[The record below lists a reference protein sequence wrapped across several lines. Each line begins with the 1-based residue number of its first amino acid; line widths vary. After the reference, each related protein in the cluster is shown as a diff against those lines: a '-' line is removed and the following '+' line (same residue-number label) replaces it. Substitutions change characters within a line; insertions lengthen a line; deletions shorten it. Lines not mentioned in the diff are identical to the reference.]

1 MKSEPK
7 VYSIEDLKRENTT
20 LWDGVRNYQARN
32 YLKEMQLGDIAF
44 FYHSN
49 CQNIG
54 IVGLIKIIET
64 NVIDRTQFDVN
75 SPYFDEK
82 ATENNPRWHT
92 VTVQFK
98 EKFSKII
105 TLSTLKQKFTADEL
119 LVVKKGKRL
128 SVMPIP
134 EKTAQ
139 KMILMGVNPDGF
151 FHSANSI

>member
-32 YLKEMQLGDIAF
+32 YLKQMSIGDIAF

-54 IVGLIKIIET
+54 IVGLMEIIET

-75 SPYFDEK
+75 SPYFDVK

-98 EKFSKII
+98 QKFNNII
-105 TLSTLKQKFTADEL
+105 SLNTLKQQFTPEEL
-119 LVVKKGKRL
+119 LVVKKGNRL
-128 SVMPIP
+128 SVIPIP
-134 EKTAQ
+134 EETA
-139 KMILMGVNPDGF
+139 KKIILEAV
-151 FHSANSI
+151 

>member
-7 VYSIEDLKRENTT
+7 VYSIEDLQRENTT

-32 YLKEMQLGDIAF
+32 YLKQMHIGDIAF

-54 IVGLIKIIET
+54 IIGLMKIIET

-75 SPYFDEK
+75 SSYFDAK

-92 VTVQFK
+92 VTVQFQ
-98 EKFSKII
+98 EKFNEVIS
-105 TLSTLKQKFTADEL
+105 LNTLKQQFTADEL
-119 LVVKKGKRL
+119 LVVKKGNRL

-139 KMILMGVNPDGF
+139 KIILMGS
-151 FHSANSI
+151 H

>member
-32 YLKEMQLGDIAF
+32 YLKQMHIGDIAF

-54 IVGLIKIIET
+54 IIGLMEIIET

-82 ATENNPRWHT
+82 ATINNPRWHT

-98 EKFSKII
+98 QTFNEVIS
-105 TLSTLKQKFTADEL
+105 LNTLKQQFTADEL
-119 LVVKKGKRL
+119 LVVKKGNRL

-139 KMILMGVNPDGF
+139 KIILMG
-151 FHSANSI
+151 IY